1 MSGLQE
7 AFYIIGIIF
16 MSIMLLLII
25 GLLVAVFIIKGKIN
39 KIHDNI
45 ESKIDSITSIAEK
58 GGELA
63 ALAGSGVVRK
73 AKKALGNK
81 KK

>member
-7 AFYIIGIIF
+7 TFYILGIIF
-16 MSIMLLLII
+16 MVIMLLLIAGLVI
-25 GLLVAVFIIKGKIN
+25 GVFIIKSKIN

-45 ESKIDSITSIAEK
+45 EKKVNTVTSIAEK

-63 ALAGSGVVRK
+63 ALASGKVVKK
-73 AKKALGNK
+73 AKKAIGK
-81 KK
+81 K

>member
-7 AFYIIGIIF
+7 AFYIIDIIF
-16 MSIMLLLII
+16 MSLMLLLII
-25 GLLVAVFIIKGKIN
+25 GLLVGVFIIKNKIN

-45 ESKIDSITSIAEK
+45 ERKIDSVTNIAEK

-63 ALAGSGVVRK
+63 ALASSGVVRK
-73 AKKALGNK
+73 ARKALSK
-81 KK
+81 KKK